1 MAGFPDVPGFR
12 PLRNRSVRVLNVAI
26 VNLWGMNKN
35 SVLASKLFDAWNAF
49 LQSEVGRT
57 APDTAL
63 YPAYKAFSIAYHLA
77 WQQCA
82 RKPTVTPDIGL
93 VTLMAEDLIET
104 SDEFDRVL
112 GGVVDQ
118 VARRAREAVGRAA
131 DGAASMLLLVGAVFL
146 LLTSTRRR

>member
-1 MAGFPDVPGFR
+1 MPSYPDVPGFR

-26 VNLWGMNKN
+26 VQLFGLNQGNA
-35 SVLASKLFDAWNAF
+35 LAKQLFETWNAF

-77 WQQCA
+77 WQSCP
-82 RKPTVTPDIGL
+82 RKPSVTPEIGL
-93 VTLMAEDLIET
+93 VTLYAEDLIET
-104 SDEFDRVL
+104 AEEFDAVL

-118 VARRAREAVGRAA
+118 VARRARELAARAA
-131 DGAASMLLLVGAVFL
+131 DSAKSWIIVVGVLVLLLGK
-146 LLTSTRRR
+146 RR